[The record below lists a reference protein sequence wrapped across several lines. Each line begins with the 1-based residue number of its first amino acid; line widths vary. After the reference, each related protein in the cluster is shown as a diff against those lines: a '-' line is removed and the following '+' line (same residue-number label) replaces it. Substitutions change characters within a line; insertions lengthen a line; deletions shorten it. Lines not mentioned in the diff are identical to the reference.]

1 MRYFEDFNIGD
12 RFVFG
17 AFAMRAEEMSDY
29 AQKYDPQPSHV
40 DDGPRDDSG
49 APGNGVIASGFLILA
64 IMLRLMVDEFDDV
77 AMQGSPGWDEIR
89 WLRPVRAGDTLSVEC
104 VLTEARASRGRP
116 ELGVMRSRL
125 TMLNQAGEPVL
136 SAEPAWFVRR
146 RPE

>member
-12 RFVFG
+12 RFAFG
-17 AFAMRAEEMSDY
+17 AFAMRAEEMLDY

-104 VLTEARASRGRP
+104 VLIEARASRGRP